1 MKIPPVP
8 KSSWRLEV
16 STFLASTVCICG
28 ALLVQYL
35 CSSKILRMKQAI
47 SIKNMALRDVRS
59 EGDRLEEQEMEL
71 KSSQTSLTQGIRW
84 LRQDIKSLVPR
95 LKDRELEV
103 PEPDFPLTE
112 LEEDELPTGSA

>member
-1 MKIPPVP
+1 MYWWII
-8 KSSWRLEV
+8 
-16 STFLASTVCICG
+16 TVFCICG

-71 KSSQTSLTQGIRW
+71 KSSQTSLTQGIRR
-84 LRQDIKSLVPR
+84 LRQDIKSLRPR
-95 LKDRELEV
+95 LKERGLEV
-103 PEPDFPLTE
+103 PEPSFPLTE
-112 LEEDELPTGSA
+112 LEEDELPSGNA

>member
-1 MKIPPVP
+1 MYWWII
-8 KSSWRLEV
+8 
-16 STFLASTVCICG
+16 TVICICG

-59 EGDRLEEQEMEL
+59 EGDRLDEQETEL
-71 KSSQTSLTQGIRW
+71 RGSQSSLTQGIRR
-84 LRQDIKSLVPR
+84 LRQDIKAITPR
-95 LKDRELEV
+95 LRERGMSV

-112 LEEDELPTGSA
+112 LEEDDLAPGDV